1 MENSNDQT
9 LKLTFLFYG
18 SLIVTIFLGWVVA
31 KLNTS
36 YLSVSD
42 YGKYSFFIILIF
54 FSRVFFTF
62 GISESSS
69 RLIAIHKVDDIRRK
83 LTGIGLSWVLLFVI
97 PYSLVLYS
105 MPPLFDS
112 LFQVKIGEI
121 SQRFSYLAGLIL
133 IHAFFNLS
141 LRGYG
146 KIKLLAFN
154 TIAPRAV
161 YIILL
166 ILLINYNSFTLINT
180 LSMLFYG
187 FAFSLIL
194 VLLTLKPKF
203 QDFRKK
209 SKQLWAEVKSYGIH
223 IYISN
228 IWHEIL
234 FHGDKFVISYYLD
247 DNAMAYYALGYMITF
262 PLSHFSTSLSTTLFN
277 KFISQNKIRG
287 RDLKVNILFVAVS
300 VSIIIFFRRFIIVYL
315 FSEKYLQ
322 TIDVILPLALAF
334 GLAGLSKPLTMFL
347 MVHGHGKIVR
357 NISVTV
363 PLIQLALNIAIVP
376 VFGIIGA
383 AWIATFIYG
392 LDLFLVYFFYNKIIR
407 SI

>member
-1 MENSNDQT
+1 
-9 LKLTFLFYG
+9 
-18 SLIVTIFLGWVVA
+18 
-31 KLNTS
+31 
-36 YLSVSD
+36 
-42 YGKYSFFIILIF
+42 
-54 FSRVFFTF
+54 
-62 GISESSS
+62 
-69 RLIAIHKVDDIRRK
+69 
-83 LTGIGLSWVLLFVI
+83 
-97 PYSLVLYS
+97 
-105 MPPLFDS
+105 
-112 LFQVKIGEI
+112 
-121 SQRFSYLAGLIL
+121 
-133 IHAFFNLS
+133 
-141 LRGYG
+141 
-146 KIKLLAFN
+146 
-154 TIAPRAV
+154 
-161 YIILL
+161 
-166 ILLINYNSFTLINT
+166 
-180 LSMLFYG
+180 MLFYG

-194 VLLTLKPKF
+194 VLINLKPKF
-203 QDFRKK
+203 QDFRNK

-287 RDLKVNILFVAVS
+287 RDLKVNILFIAVS

-315 FSEKYLQ
+315 FSEKYLP

-347 MVHGHGKIVR
+347 MAHGHGKIVR

-363 PLIQLALNIAIVP
+363 TLSQLALNIAFVP

-383 AWIATFIYG
+383 GWIATFIYG
-392 LDLFLVYFFYNKIIR
+392 LDLFLVYFFYNKIVR